1 MFRLPQPAA
10 PVPGKADPAAQH
22 EDELRPDREEDS
34 LGLICSAQ
42 PQLRPRGWSR
52 HQEHRHLPLLWAELH
67 EEQTTDE
74 PRLSDEANR
83 EIGVPQ
89 SSQFDF
95 SIKMIFHLSL
105 SLSLRHNKYDNKCTY
120 TVYITAQ

>member
-10 PVPGKADPAAQH
+10 PVPGKADPAARPAAQH
-22 EDELRPDREEDS
+22 EDELRPDREEDG

-52 HQEHRHLPLLWAELH
+52 HQEHRYLPLLWAEFH

-74 PRLSDEANR
+74 PCLSHETHGEIDREYSTTFLFLRIHLIYFSITTLYFLSD
-83 EIGVPQ
+83 I
-89 SSQFDF
+89 
-95 SIKMIFHLSL
+95 I
-105 SLSLRHNKYDNKCTY
+105 
-120 TVYITAQ
+120 